1 LTPEQIR
8 EIREHRDKYHPVLVI
23 RTDPVKVADAI
34 TFANYF
40 YTVLPELLDAAEMVN
55 VWHFSYDK
63 LWGQFLQLDKL
74 YMGAWQE
81 GANTCLAND
90 ALSRQLQVLADEN
103 AQLQGEMQ
111 AVEALKIWSEKK
123 QDELAAKD
131 TRVADLERGGKLVEA
146 CVADQRDTIVAGQE
160 INNALRSQLDQAKA
174 EAAAMLHIIT
184 KTREWALSAEQFGPL
199 WQELIED
206 VLFEDIPTAGASLLD
221 RLQKAEKVVE
231 AAKAAIR
238 FMALGLPE
246 EILFDSGNTTV

>member
-103 AQLQGEMQ
+103 AELRVEIIDMPARFQQVVMDRAYGERLAKQLQ
-111 AVEALKIWSEKK
+111 A
-123 QDELAAKD
+123 DLAAKD
-131 TRVADLERGGKLVEA
+131 IEIAQLRDALVQI
-146 CVADQRDTIVAGQE
+146 DY
-160 INNALRSQLDQAKA
+160 ALD
-174 EAAAMLHIIT
+174 HN
-184 KTREWALSAEQFGPL
+184 
-199 WQELIED
+199 D
-206 VLFEDIPTAGASLLD
+206 VLSVAKSCVRNLLQATNLEGSD
-221 RLQKAEKVVE
+221 TDGR
-231 AAKAAIR
+231 
-238 FMALGLPE
+238 
-246 EILFDSGNTTV
+246 

>member
-1 LTPEQIR
+1 MTPEQIR

-123 QDELAAKD
+123 QADLTAKD
-131 TRVADLERGGKLVEA
+131 TRIAELETELTEGDYWMRRAKSAEENGSCPSCHGGDEEGHNEGCYWGQIEEENERLKDDLA
-146 CVADQRDTIVAGQE
+146 ASQQE
-160 INNALRSQLDQAKA
+160 IRFLRQSN
-174 EAAAMLHIIT
+174 EA
-184 KTREWALSAEQFGPL
+184 G
-199 WQELIED
+199 
-206 VLFEDIPTAGASLLD
+206 
-221 RLQKAEKVVE
+221 
-231 AAKAAIR
+231 
-238 FMALGLPE
+238 
-246 EILFDSGNTTV
+246 GNTTV